1 MHSDGQ
7 ANRSAKKPVTNSKAR
22 NRQNEFNLQYANKLP
37 ANDILQNKDGILP
50 GKLKID
56 RLWESATNDWYNLL
70 VFGENLQF
78 LKTVYLNQDPVIKD
92 KIKGQVKLIYID
104 PPFAT
109 GEHYHANQGQVAYS
123 AKRVGP
129 DFIEFLRRRLIVA
142 RELLADDGV
151 IVVRNA
157 FNYGHYVKIIM
168 DEVFSQEYFIN
179 EIIINRKRK
188 SMGSLKK
195 YEVVY
200 EYLYIYSKSGRY
212 FFENQ
217 WVKKPLAKI
226 KWTSF
231 LSQEERNPKERRVL
245 GLTFLPPAGQHFSL
259 TQEKTTRLLKEHYLR
274 VKHKPSGAVFYYS
287 ETGNDE
293 RFYKTIS
300 TRGVNRFKYHDIT
313 TETEVYGVREIREIG
328 KFQQAKTNEFKIE
341 YLTRDQEKVTNDW
354 RDIPSYTDT
363 SGYPTENSEQLL
375 TRIIKSFSRPGDLL
389 MDFFAGSGTT
399 AIVAEKLNRRWVA
412 VDMGKLAYYTIQKR
426 LLQIEKSKSPEQE
439 NKPYQKKS
447 SSFLCCTLQNNT
459 TFDSKGLDWLT
470 YRIFAAN
477 LFGIDL
483 NESTQTD
490 QPFDGYLHGRPV
502 IIFNFLENPSQ
513 KIDLQFL
520 NRFKH
525 PQALCLLAPESVF
538 DFSTDSLLL
547 NGQLFYFLKIPQT
560 VLEKLPEIPPAKL
573 QKAKGQKLIHD
584 FDEMVG
590 FHVVKTPLVQFEV
603 QTSPP
608 TIDLIVK
615 DFKSLDQNS
624 GKKQKVQG
632 FAALAA
638 IFIDS
643 NYNGQVFRLEH
654 CYFTEDLF
662 PVLKEKKKS
671 KAKIDQYFKDF
682 ENESLKISLPVQV
695 KAGQTIMILFTDIY
709 GNFYKETVTIQ

>member
-245 GLTFLPPAGQHFSL
+245 GLTFLPPAGQHFF
-259 TQEKTTRLLKEHYLR
+259 
-274 VKHKPSGAVFYYS
+274 VDFGFVFLQ
-287 ETGNDE
+287 
-293 RFYKTIS
+293 RF
-300 TRGVNRFKYHDIT
+300 
-313 TETEVYGVREIREIG
+313 
-328 KFQQAKTNEFKIE
+328 
-341 YLTRDQEKVTNDW
+341 
-354 RDIPSYTDT
+354 SYWC
-363 SGYPTENSEQLL
+363 
-375 TRIIKSFSRPGDLL
+375 KA
-389 MDFFAGSGTT
+389 FF
-399 AIVAEKLNRRWVA
+399 
-412 VDMGKLAYYTIQKR
+412 
-426 LLQIEKSKSPEQE
+426 
-439 NKPYQKKS
+439 
-447 SSFLCCTLQNNT
+447 
-459 TFDSKGLDWLT
+459 
-470 YRIFAAN
+470 
-477 LFGIDL
+477 
-483 NESTQTD
+483 
-490 QPFDGYLHGRPV
+490 
-502 IIFNFLENPSQ
+502 
-513 KIDLQFL
+513 
-520 NRFKH
+520 
-525 PQALCLLAPESVF
+525 
-538 DFSTDSLLL
+538 
-547 NGQLFYFLKIPQT
+547 
-560 VLEKLPEIPPAKL
+560 
-573 QKAKGQKLIHD
+573 
-584 FDEMVG
+584 
-590 FHVVKTPLVQFEV
+590 
-603 QTSPP
+603 
-608 TIDLIVK
+608 
-615 DFKSLDQNS
+615 
-624 GKKQKVQG
+624 
-632 FAALAA
+632 
-638 IFIDS
+638 
-643 NYNGQVFRLEH
+643 
-654 CYFTEDLF
+654 
-662 PVLKEKKKS
+662 
-671 KAKIDQYFKDF
+671 
-682 ENESLKISLPVQV
+682 
-695 KAGQTIMILFTDIY
+695 
-709 GNFYKETVTIQ
+709 